1 MKLGE
6 QEISK
11 FEDAPLKDRKSL
23 LYQAEFIAEKK
34 REVFLQNEDS
44 TSRKVNDF
52 ELQGKLERKGQRD
65 EKKANKRENDFA
77 IKNYDTGLK
86 RFYDSGDL
94 TMDRVE
100 EQRQSIIEK
109 QRGQMWLPKTSQ
121 ESKLSESSYNGSA
134 VVSFTNHNVKLDVY
148 LPSLT

>member
-6 QEISK
+6 REISK

-34 REVFLQNEDS
+34 REVFLRNEDS
-44 TSRKVNDF
+44 MSRKVNDF
-52 ELQGKLERKGQRD
+52 ELQGKLERKSKGD
-65 EKKANKRENDFA
+65 GKKANKLNDLA
-77 IKNYDTGLK
+77 ITNYDTGLK

-94 TMDRVE
+94 TMNRVA
-100 EQRQSIIEK
+100 EQSATERR
-109 QRGQMWLPKTSQ
+109 RGQMWLPKTSQ
-121 ESKLSESSYNGSA
+121 ESQLSESSYNGSA

>member
-6 QEISK
+6 REISK
-11 FEDAPLKDRKSL
+11 LEDAPLKDRKSL

-34 REVFLQNEDS
+34 RETFLRNEDS

-65 EKKANKRENDFA
+65 GKKGNKLNDLA
-77 IKNYDTGLK
+77 ITNYDTGLK

-94 TMDRVE
+94 TMNRVE
-100 EQRQSIIEK
+100 EQSTIERR
-109 QRGQMWLPKTSQ
+109 RGQMWLPKTSQ
-121 ESKLSESSYNGSA
+121 ESQLSESSYNGSA

>member
-6 QEISK
+6 REISK
-11 FEDAPLKDRKSL
+11 LKDRKSL

-34 REVFLQNEDS
+34 RETFLRNEDS

-52 ELQGKLERKGQRD
+52 ELQGKLERKSKRD
-65 EKKANKRENDFA
+65 GKKANKLKNDSA
-77 IKNYDTGLK
+77 ITNYDTGLK

-94 TMDRVE
+94 TMNRVG
-100 EQRQSIIEK
+100 EQSAIERR
-109 QRGQMWLPKTSQ
+109 RGQMWLPKTSQ
-121 ESKLSESSYNGSA
+121 ESQLSESSYNGSA